1 MWLRDAWWFMT
12 IIVLEGKIAT
22 HDLINVQDAG
32 KSIPDFITDKAG
44 QTQQLWTDTDN
55 YCW

>member
-1 MWLRDAWWFMT
+1 MT

-22 HDLINVQDAG
+22 HDLINVQDMG
-32 KSIPDFITDKAG
+32 SSIPDFITDKSG